1 MMDTLRA
8 ASSNVVLKIILG
20 VIILSFILTGVS
32 SYLIGGSNDFAA
44 KVNGQKIDR
53 AQFENAVTAER
64 SSMQQKLGDQYS
76 VLASNAGY
84 MQEMR
89 QQILQRLI
97 DEALIDQYAKHLGLS
112 ISDDQIKQ
120 NIFNTQ
126 AFRVDGKFD
135 NNRFNTVLA
144 NARYTPERYAE
155 ILRHQ
160 LTTQQLIDAVE
171 GTGFILPG
179 EENRLAALVSQKRVV
194 REATIDVKA
203 LAEKQTAPEDAVK
216 AYYDQHQSLYLVPEQ
231 FRVSYIKLDAADM
244 KANVTDAD
252 IQAYYDEHRAE
263 FTQPQRDR
271 YSVIQ
276 TKTEKDAQDVLDA
289 LKKGADFAALAKEK
303 STDIISA
310 RKGGDM
316 GWLELST
323 TPDELKNAGLTE
335 KGQLSG
341 VIKSSVGF
349 LVVRLDDIQPA
360 VLKPLA
366 DVRDSIA
373 EKVKGEKAL
382 DAYYALQQKVSDAA
396 SNDNQSLEA
405 AEQVAGVKA
414 VETGWFSQDSVPAEL
429 NFKPVTDA
437 IFNGGLLGQDGAPGS
452 NSDIIT
458 VDGDRAFVVRIA
470 EHKAEST
477 KPLSEVHD
485 QVVAAVKMQKA
496 SEQARIQASKLLTEL
511 KAGKG
516 DDAMKAAGLTF
527 GEKQTLT
534 RSGQDPV
541 TRAAFELPLPAA
553 KDQPVYGTSND
564 LQGNVLIIALD
575 SVEAGDMPEAQK
587 SAMASQV
594 ANNNAQIALESL
606 LNTLRKEAKI
616 KVSDIVQQQQ

>member
-20 VIILSFILTGVS
+20 AIILSFVLTGVS

-53 AQFENAVTAER
+53 AQFENAVTAQR
-64 SSMQQKLGDQYS
+64 SNLQQQLGDQYS
-76 VLASNAGY
+76 VLAANEGY

-89 QQILQRLI
+89 QQVLQRLI

-126 AFRVDGKFD
+126 AFQNNGKFD

-179 EENRLAALVSQKRVV
+179 EENRLAALVSQKRIV

-203 LAEKQTAPEDAVK
+203 LADKQTAPDDAVK
-216 AYYDQHQSLYLVPEQ
+216 AYYDQHQSLYRVPEQ
-231 FRVSYIKLDAADM
+231 FRVSYIKLDAANM
-244 KANVTDAD
+244 QANVTDAD
-252 IQAYYDEHRAE
+252 IQAYYDEHRGE

-289 LKKGADFAALAKEK
+289 LKKGADFATLAKEK

-310 RKGGDM
+310 RTGGDM
-316 GWLELST
+316 GWLEQST
-323 TPDELKNAGLTE
+323 TPDELKNAGLTQ

-349 LVVRLDDIQPA
+349 LVARLDDVQPA
-360 VLKPLA
+360 VVKPLA
-366 DVRDSIA
+366 DVRDSITA
-373 EKVKGEKAL
+373 KVKGEKAL

-414 VETGWFSQDSVPAEL
+414 VETGWFTQDSVPAEL

-470 EHKAEST
+470 QHKAEST
-477 KPLSEVHD
+477 KPLAEVQD

-516 DDAMKAAGLTF
+516 DDAMKAAGLAF

-541 TRAAFELPLPAA
+541 TRAAFELPLPA

-575 SVEAGDMPEAQK
+575 AAEAGDMPEAQK
-587 SAMASQV
+587 TAMASQV
-594 ANNNAQIALESL
+594 ASNNAQIALESL

-616 KVSDIVQQQQ
+616 KVSDVVQQQQ

>member
-20 VIILSFILTGVS
+20 AIILSFVLTGVS

-53 AQFENAVTAER
+53 AQFENAVTAQR
-64 SSMQQKLGDQYS
+64 SNLQQRLGDQYS
-76 VLASNAGY
+76 VLAANEGY

-89 QQILQRLI
+89 QQVLQRLI

-126 AFRVDGKFD
+126 AFQNNGKFD

-179 EENRLAALVSQKRVV
+179 EENRLAALVSQKRIV

-203 LAEKQTAPEDAVK
+203 LADKQTAPDDAVK
-216 AYYDQHQSLYLVPEQ
+216 AYYDQHQSLYRVPEQ

-244 KANVTDAD
+244 QANVTDAD

-310 RKGGDM
+310 RTGGDM
-316 GWLELST
+316 GWLEQST
-323 TPDELKNAGLTE
+323 TPDELKNAGLTQ

-349 LVVRLDDIQPA
+349 LVARLDDVQPA
-360 VLKPLA
+360 VVKPLA
-366 DVRDSIA
+366 DVRDSITA
-373 EKVKGEKAL
+373 KVKGEKAL

-414 VETGWFSQDSVPAEL
+414 VETGWFTQDSVPAEL

-470 EHKAEST
+470 QHKAEST
-477 KPLSEVHD
+477 KPLAEVHD

-516 DDAMKAAGLTF
+516 DDAMKAAGLAF

-541 TRAAFELPLPAA
+541 TRAAFELPLPA

-575 SVEAGDMPEAQK
+575 AAEAGDMPEAQK
-587 SAMASQV
+587 TAMASQV
-594 ANNNAQIALESL
+594 ASNNAQIALESL

-616 KVSDIVQQQQ
+616 KVSDVVQQQQ

>member
-20 VIILSFILTGVS
+20 IIILSFILTGVS

-126 AFRVDGKFD
+126 AFQNNGKFD

-541 TRAAFELPLPAA
+541 TRAAFELPLPA

>member
-20 VIILSFILTGVS
+20 AIILSFVLTGVS

-53 AQFENAVTAER
+53 AQFENAVTAQR
-64 SSMQQKLGDQYS
+64 SNLQQQLGDQYS
-76 VLASNAGY
+76 VLAANEGY

-89 QQILQRLI
+89 QQVLQRLI

-126 AFRVDGKFD
+126 AFQNNGKFD

-171 GTGFILPG
+171 GTGFTLPG
-179 EENRLAALVSQKRVV
+179 EENRLAALVSQKRIV

-203 LAEKQTAPEDAVK
+203 LADKQTAPDDAVK
-216 AYYDQHQSLYLVPEQ
+216 AYYDQHQSLYRVPEQ

-244 KANVTDAD
+244 QANVTDAD

-289 LKKGADFAALAKEK
+289 LKKGADFATLAKEK

-310 RKGGDM
+310 RTGGDM
-316 GWLELST
+316 GWLEPST
-323 TPDELKNAGLTE
+323 TPDELKNAGLTQ

-349 LVVRLDDIQPA
+349 LVARLDDVQPA
-360 VLKPLA
+360 VVKPLA
-366 DVRDSIA
+366 DVRDSITA
-373 EKVKGEKAL
+373 KVKGEKAL

-414 VETGWFSQDSVPAEL
+414 VETGWFTQDSVPAEL

-437 IFNGGLLGQDGAPGS
+437 IFNGGLLGQDGSPGS

-470 EHKAEST
+470 QHKAEST
-477 KPLSEVHD
+477 KPLAEVQD

-516 DDAMKAAGLTF
+516 DDAMKAAGLAF

-541 TRAAFELPLPAA
+541 TRAAFELPLPA

-575 SVEAGDMPEAQK
+575 AAEAGDMPEAQK
-587 SAMASQV
+587 TAMASQV
-594 ANNNAQIALESL
+594 ASNNAQIALESL

-616 KVSDIVQQQQ
+616 KVSDVVQQQQ

>member
-20 VIILSFILTGVS
+20 AIILSFVLTGVS
-32 SYLIGGSNDFAA
+32 SYLIGGNNDFAA

-53 AQFENAVTAER
+53 AQFENAVVAQR
-64 SSMQQKLGDQYS
+64 SSLQQRLGDQYS
-76 VLASNAGY
+76 VLASNEGY

-89 QQILQRLI
+89 QQVLQRLI

-120 NIFNTQ
+120 NIFNSQ
-126 AFRVDGKFD
+126 AFQVDGKFD

-155 ILRHQ
+155 SLRHQ

-171 GTGFILPG
+171 GTGFVLPG
-179 EENRLAALVSQKRVV
+179 EVNRLAALVSQKRVV

-203 LAEKQTAPEDAVK
+203 LADKQTAPEDAVK
-216 AYYDQHQSLYLVPEQ
+216 AYYGQHQSLYLVPEQ

-244 KANVTDAD
+244 KTNVTDAD
-252 IQAYYDEHRAE
+252 IQAYYDEHRDE

-289 LKKGADFAALAKEK
+289 LKNGADFAALAKEK

-316 GWLELST
+316 GWLEPST
-323 TPDELKNAGLTE
+323 TPDELKNAGLTK

-349 LVVRLDDIQPA
+349 LVARLDDIQPA
-360 VLKPLA
+360 VVKPLA
-366 DVRDSIA
+366 DVRDSITA
-373 EKVKGEKAL
+373 KVKGEKAL

-396 SNDNQSLEA
+396 SNDNQSLDA

-470 EHKAEST
+470 QHKAEST

-496 SEQARIQASKLLTEL
+496 NEQARIEASKLLTEL

-516 DDAMKAAGLTF
+516 DDAMKAAGLKF

-541 TRAAFELPLPAA
+541 TRAAFELPLPA
-553 KDQPVYGTSND
+553 KGQSVYGTSND

-575 SVEAGDMPEAQK
+575 AVEAGDMPEAQK
-587 SAMASQV
+587 VAMANQV
-594 ANNNAQIALESL
+594 ASNNAQIALESL

-616 KVSDIVQQQQ
+616 KVSDVVQQQQ